1 MNLCHRTS
9 YALNNYALFL
19 FTSCRYTIDKYFN
32 YFFIFLSSFLVA
44 ESAAVSR
51 GFCFFRIFFPH
62 PGKLGSEVTQVILSY
77 IRTVLLYLV
86 LIFGVRLMGK
96 RQIGQ
101 MEASEFVVT
110 MLVANLASI
119 PMQDGGIPL
128 FSGLVPILT
137 VLGLELVLSG
147 LVMRSIFVRKLLCG
161 KPVILIENGKI
172 LRENLRRTRVTLD
185 ELIGHLRQK
194 DVLDP
199 KAVQYAIL
207 ETDGSLS
214 VFPYPKERPA
224 TAKEA
229 GIPTKKQ
236 HLPYTIIEDGYLSR
250 DNLRLAGKNEDWL
263 DNVLQSHHASR
274 KSTLLLT
281 VDEEDHI
288 LFWGKED
295 IR

>member
-9 YALNNYALFL
+9 YELNNYALFL

-194 DVLDP
+194 DVPSSMPFWKPTAACPFSPTP
-199 KAVQYAIL
+199 KNA
-207 ETDGSLS
+207 
-214 VFPYPKERPA
+214 PPPPKRPA
-224 TAKEA
+224 SPPKSSICPIPSLRTAISPGTISGWRAKTKT
-229 GIPTKKQ
+229 GWIMYSNPTM
-236 HLPYTIIEDGYLSR
+236 PPGSPP
-250 DNLRLAGKNEDWL
+250 
-263 DNVLQSHHASR
+263 
-274 KSTLLLT
+274 
-281 VDEEDHI
+281 
-288 LFWGKED
+288 FC
-295 IR
+295 